1 MPFNEEDC
9 KDETLKSKIAR
20 HLECPVCLHIP
31 DTSPVFQCNNG
42 HIICCRCRVK
52 LNKCPVCRAPLGY
65 SRSLTSEKL
74 ISLLSLAN
82 NEDPIDETVR
92 YSLLWDII
100 RNAMKDKALRAEV
113 GITSKQ
119 KEVEMSWD
127 FLRLI
132 ILKSYQQNT
141 FHFLIL
147 SLLHIMNVYYSI
159 QYIYIL
165 WFDSIYIS

>member
-1 MPFNEEDC
+1 MLLKEEDG
-9 KDETLKSKIAR
+9 KGETLRSKIAG

-52 LNKCPVCRAPLGY
+52 LNKCAVCRTPLGY

-92 YSLLWDII
+92 YSLL
-100 RNAMKDKALRAEV
+100 
-113 GITSKQ
+113 
-119 KEVEMSWD
+119 
-127 FLRLI
+127 
-132 ILKSYQQNT
+132 
-141 FHFLIL
+141 
-147 SLLHIMNVYYSI
+147 
-159 QYIYIL
+159 
-165 WFDSIYIS
+165 